1 MSSETVVVPSS
12 SVPEE
17 KPLSK
22 QASQQEKVIQR
33 IESLEVALL
42 TLKKTAELAVSEIK
56 SLKKQAKKIKV
67 NKQKK
72 EFKGERKPHGFAVPS
87 TVSDEICVFMGV
99 APGTPI
105 SRTDVTKRLTEYI
118 KEKKLQNPKNIRQVI
133 PDETFLNILGKEAKD
148 EFLTHFTMQKYLN
161 HHFLKAEVKNT
172 TTTTDVV

>member
-1 MSSETVVVPSS
+1 MSSETVVVPPS
-12 SVPEE
+12 PIQEE

-22 QASQQEKVIQR
+22 QASQQEKMIQR
-33 IESLEVALL
+33 IESLEVALQ
-42 TLKKTAELAVSEIK
+42 TMKKTAELAVSEIK

-99 APGTPI
+99 APGTNI

-118 KEKKLQNPKNIRQVI
+118 KEKNLQNPKNRRQII

-148 EFLTHFTMQKYLN
+148 EFLTHFTIQKYLN
-161 HHFLKAEVKNT
+161 HHFTKSVKNT
-172 TTTTDVV
+172 TTTVV

>member
-1 MSSETVVVPSS
+1 MSSEPVIVSPS
-12 SVPEE
+12 PIQEE

-22 QASQQEKVIQR
+22 QASQQEKLIQR
-33 IESLEVALL
+33 IESLEVALQ
-42 TLKKTAELAVSEIK
+42 TLKKTAEIAVSEIK

-87 TVSDEICVFMGV
+87 TTSDEMCVFMGV
-99 APGTPI
+99 APGTNI

-118 KEKKLQNPKNIRQVI
+118 KEKNLQNPKNKRQII

-148 EFLTHFTMQKYLN
+148 VFLTHFTMQKYLN

-172 TTTTDVV
+172 TTTPVVV